1 MKLVNY
7 VQFPK
12 IRKEWTKKG
21 VKTEGTEEKAEAK
34 INFNKKK
41 QSF

>member
-7 VQFPK
+7 VQLPK
-12 IRKEWTKKG
+12 IRKELTKKG
-21 VKTEGTEEKAEAK
+21 VKMKEIEEKAEAK

-41 QSF
+41 QCF